1 MLKFLPRWRQCKFI
15 ADCNR
20 HYNDTALNAIDLLA
34 AIATTGAWRSASPG
48 RAPVNRKFA
57 FPAGIAETN
66 GAIYAR
72 NGTKPA
78 QS

>member
-1 MLKFLPRWRQCKFI
+1 MQIHRRLY
-15 ADCNR
+15 R

-34 AIATTGAWRSASPG
+34 AIATTGARRTASPG
-48 RAPVNRKFA
+48 RAPVNKKFA